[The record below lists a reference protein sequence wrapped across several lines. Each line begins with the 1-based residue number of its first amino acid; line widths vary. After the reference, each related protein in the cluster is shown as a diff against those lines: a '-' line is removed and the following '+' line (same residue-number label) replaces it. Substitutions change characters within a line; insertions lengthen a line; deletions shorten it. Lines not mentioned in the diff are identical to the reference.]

1 MNHRQIKTLAF
12 LSTLLA
18 SLQAQGQLLQTPPKL
33 VITIAIDQLRTDYL
47 EAFTPLYGDKGFR
60 LLMNEGLVYTNAS
73 YSFANID
80 RASSIA
86 NISTGTTPYYNSI
99 VGARWLDRETLRP
112 VYCVEDGKYP
122 GIQTNDKSSPQKLS
136 TSTIGDEL
144 KVATA
149 GKALV

>member
-1 MNHRQIKTLAF
+1 MGIKRPKDEPFKKQKDNRKTTERLMNHRQIKTLAF

-86 NISTGTTPYYNSI
+86 NI
-99 VGARWLDRETLRP
+99 
-112 VYCVEDGKYP
+112 
-122 GIQTNDKSSPQKLS
+122 
-136 TSTIGDEL
+136 
-144 KVATA
+144 
-149 GKALV
+149 

>member
-86 NISTGTTPYYNSI
+86 NISTGTTPYYN
-99 VGARWLDRETLRP
+99 V
-112 VYCVEDGKYP
+112 K
-122 GIQTNDKSSPQKLS
+122 
-136 TSTIGDEL
+136 
-144 KVATA
+144 A
-149 GKALV
+149 GKIKPTKSQKIYECIV